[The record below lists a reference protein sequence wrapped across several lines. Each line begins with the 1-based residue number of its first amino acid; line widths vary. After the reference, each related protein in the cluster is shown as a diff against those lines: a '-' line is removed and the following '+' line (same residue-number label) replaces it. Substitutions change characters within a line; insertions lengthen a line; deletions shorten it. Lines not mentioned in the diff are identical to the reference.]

1 MLDRLDRLVRH
12 RRLRAALVEL
22 VLVAAL
28 FNLYRFGRAAI
39 DGQEA
44 TARANAELVTDLQRA
59 TGLPSEATVQQLF
72 DLEPVLRLANTYYTG
87 VHFPLMVL
95 FLAWGFVRRS
105 RHEYLW
111 ARNVIAI
118 QTGAALLIH
127 MAFPLAP
134 PRMFPQWGFV
144 DSMAVYGPSA
154 YDGVSGDVANQF
166 AAMPSLHVGWAVAI
180 AYIVFR
186 TGPRPL
192 AALAALHA
200 ATTYLVV
207 IVTANHWWLDGIVAI
222 ALLVL
227 AVTLARLLA
236 GRTLRRRLHT
246 RLPRPSRR
254 SPGPPKSP
262 EPPEPP
268 ELPEL
273 GASAPERAGA
283 PADSGLLRSP
293 GRVPLTETALSQ
305 LVHEGPVGP
314 GRLPNRRDP

>member
-1 MLDRLDRLVRH
+1 MLDRLDRLSRH

-44 TARANAELVTDLQRA
+44 TARHNAELVNDLQRA
-59 TGLPSEATVQQLF
+59 IGLPSEVSVQQLF
-72 DLEPVLRLANTYYTG
+72 DLEPLLRLANTYYTG

-95 FLAWGFVRRS
+95 FLTWGFLRRP
-105 RHEYLW
+105 RHEYVW

-134 PRMFPQWGFV
+134 PRMFPEWGFV

-180 AYIVFR
+180 AYIVLR

-200 ATTYLVV
+200 ATTFLVV

-227 AVTLARLLA
+227 AVASTRLLA
-236 GRTLRRRLHT
+236 ARSLRRRSRRAPEAPEPSGSAPDRACAPAASAPLRAPARVPVTET
-246 RLPRPSRR
+246 RLSQLIREGPAGPGRPPSRR
-254 SPGPPKSP
+254 
-262 EPPEPP
+262 
-268 ELPEL
+268 
-273 GASAPERAGA
+273 
-283 PADSGLLRSP
+283 
-293 GRVPLTETALSQ
+293 
-305 LVHEGPVGP
+305 
-314 GRLPNRRDP
+314 DP

>member
-1 MLDRLDRLVRH
+1 MLDRSARH

-44 TARANAELVTDLQRA
+44 TARHNAELVTDVQRA
-59 TGLPSEATVQQLF
+59 IGLPSEATVQQLF
-72 DLEPVLRLANTYYTG
+72 DLEPLLRLANTYYTG

-95 FLAWGFVRRS
+95 FLAWGFVRRP
-105 RHEYLW
+105 RHEYVW

-134 PRMFPQWGFV
+134 PRMFPEWGFI

-222 ALLVL
+222 GLLVL
-227 AVTLARLLA
+227 AVALTRLLA
-236 GRTLRRRLHT
+236 ARSLRRR
-246 RLPRPSRR
+246 SRR
-254 SPGPPKSP
+254 SRRLPQLPESP
-262 EPPEPP
+262 EAPEP
-268 ELPEL
+268 
-273 GASAPERAGA
+273 GGSAPDHACA
-283 PADSGLLRSP
+283 PVDSGLLRSP
-293 GRVPLTETALSQ
+293 DRVPLTETTLSQ
-305 LVHEGPVGP
+305 LIHEGPVGP
-314 GRLPNRRDP
+314 GRPPSRRDP

>member
-1 MLDRLDRLVRH
+1 MLDRLDRLSRH

-44 TARANAELVTDLQRA
+44 TARHNAELVNDLQRA
-59 TGLPSEATVQQLF
+59 IGLPSEVSVQQLF
-72 DLEPVLRLANTYYTG
+72 DLEPLLRLANTYYTG

-95 FLAWGFVRRS
+95 FLTWGFLRRP
-105 RHEYLW
+105 RHEYVW

-134 PRMFPQWGFV
+134 PRMFPEWGFV

-186 TGPRPL
+186 TGSRPL
-192 AALAALHA
+192 AALAAVHA

-227 AVTLARLLA
+227 AVALTRVLA
-236 GRTLRRRLHT
+236 GRSLRRRL
-246 RLPRPSRR
+246 RAWLPGSRR
-254 SPGPPKSP
+254 SSRSRRAPELSPSPATPGPGGPAPGS
-262 EPPEPP
+262 
-268 ELPEL
+268 
-273 GASAPERAGA
+273 GRASV
-283 PADSGLLRSP
+283 DSGPLCP
-293 GRVPLTETALSQ
+293 PDRVPIIETTLSQ
-305 LVHEGPVGP
+305 LVREGPVGP
-314 GRLPNRRDP
+314 GRPPNRRDS